1 MCLYLK
7 CHNST
12 YLDECKAIS
21 EAHLRTM
28 MYVIVNDILS
38 VVIFFE
44 DVSFFFVRRE
54 GNSSA
59 YLLALWAAFWH
70 RFKSVPLSCPL
81 AIVVQALERDG
92 SGLVLLF
99 VYNWSVS
106 AFFTIK

>member
-59 YLLALWAAFWH
+59 HLLALWAAFWH
-70 RFKSVPLSCPL
+70 RFESVPLLPSCYCSSSFGKRWVGP
-81 AIVVQALERDG
+81 
-92 SGLVLLF
+92 SF
-99 VYNWSVS
+99 
-106 AFFTIK
+106 AFCL

>member
-21 EAHLRTM
+21 KAHLLTL
-28 MYVIVNDILS
+28 MYVIGNDILS
-38 VVIFFE
+38 VVIFFLE
-44 DVSFFFVRRE
+44 DVSFSFVGRE

-70 RFKSVPLSCPL
+70 RFESVPL
-81 AIVVQALERDG
+81 
-92 SGLVLLF
+92 LVL
-99 VYNWSVS
+99 
-106 AFFTIK
+106 